1 MRKEINIMSEEYIR
15 QPFVIRNLKPMEL
28 ETYIN
33 TKYGQQLRNELS
45 EMNTNAL
52 ISDIQKDVIL
62 AIKAHEYN
70 NFCVIGNA
78 WKCVKY
84 YLEHFPE
91 LFKIHDLL
99 IFKDNVMKYFFIIN
113 SKTEAEFEKIL
124 KYMNLDFDKYQKELD
139 DGRKI
144 NIYIGILECLE
155 KYTLENNPVRKA
167 FRIAEDAGI
176 RIGFHYYNS
185 KEIMNGVF
193 SLALIRSFPLI
204 TDDFGDYSSANG
216 GFREDLKSG
225 FKSAWEA
232 NIARILNKQE
242 VIWRYE
248 DGSESFST
256 EIGYYIPDFKVQ
268 RGNEIHI
275 IEVKGFWDNRSVK
288 KVWSAI
294 SKVDDRKIIVIDA
307 DFYSLLDEKY
317 ANIIPNWEKTRS
329 IKCTYELP
337 VVGLNI
343 GNRINI
349 IEELNE
355 GEQLKLLREPLNPYD
370 SKAIKVLTLDD
381 REIGYISKEWA
392 AIFSLKMDYGFT
404 YECVLKR
411 KEIQKKH
418 IIIQLNTNIAMIN
431 LLENIKF

>member
-1 MRKEINIMSEEYIR
+1 MSKEYIS

-33 TKYGQQLRNELS
+33 TKYGQQLKNELT

-52 ISDIQKDVIL
+52 ISGIQKDVIL
-62 AIKAHEYN
+62 AMKAHEYN

-78 WKCVKY
+78 WTSVKY

-91 LFKIHDLL
+91 LFKIQDLL
-99 IFKDNVMKYFFIIN
+99 FFEDNVMKYFLIIN
-113 SKTEAEFEKIL
+113 SNTEAEFEKIL
-124 KYMNLDFDKYQKELD
+124 RYMNLDIDKYQKELD

-155 KYTLENNPVRKA
+155 RYTLENNPVRKA
-167 FRIAEDAGI
+167 FSIAEDAGI

-185 KEIMNGVF
+185 KEIMNG
-193 SLALIRSFPLI
+193 SCYLALIRSFPMI
-204 TDDFGDYSSANG
+204 IDDFGDYSSANG
-216 GFREDLKSG
+216 GFREDLKAG

-232 NIARILNKQE
+232 NIARILNKQK
-242 VIWRYE
+242 VTWAYE

-268 RGNEIHI
+268 RKNEIQI
-275 IEVKGFWDNRSVK
+275 IEVKGVWDNRSIK

-294 SKVDDRKIIVIDA
+294 NQVEDKKIIIIDA
-307 DFYSLLDEKY
+307 DFYSLLHEKY
-317 ANIIPNWEKTRS
+317 ADTIPNWEKTRN

-337 VVGLNI
+337 VVGLTI

-349 IEELNE
+349 IRELNE

-411 KEIQKKH
+411 KEIPKKH
-418 IIIQLNTNIAMIN
+418 IIIQLNTNRAMIN
-431 LLENIKF
+431 LLENIEF